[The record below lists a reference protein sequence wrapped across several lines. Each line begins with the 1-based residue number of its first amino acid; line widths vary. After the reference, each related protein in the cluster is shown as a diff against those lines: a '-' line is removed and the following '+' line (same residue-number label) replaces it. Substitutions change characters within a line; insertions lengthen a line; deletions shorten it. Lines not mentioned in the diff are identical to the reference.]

1 MTHPPVSSEARFVSV
16 PRPLMALQPV
26 TLEGALI
33 RLEPLRLSHH
43 AALSEVG
50 LEPEIWRYFP
60 KPILNEADMRDYIQ
74 SALKGEADQTML
86 PFVTILQGG
95 KVPIGSTRFM
105 NIDRVNYR
113 AEIGSTW
120 INPRWQR
127 TGVNTEAKYL
137 MLRHAFEQLGCIRV
151 EFKTDSLNS
160 RSRQAILRL
169 GAVEE
174 GLFRNHMIM
183 HDGRLRHSV
192 YFSIT
197 DEEWHNR
204 VKAHMETLLKR

>member
-1 MTHPPVSSEARFVSV
+1 MTHSPVPSEARYVSV
-16 PRPLMALQPV
+16 PRPLLTLQPV

-43 AALSEVG
+43 TALSKVG
-50 LEPEIWRYFP
+50 LEPEIWPYFT
-60 KPILNEADMRDYIQ
+60 KPILNEADMREYIEI
-74 SALKGEADQTML
+74 ALKGEADQTML

-137 MLRHAFEQLGCIRV
+137 MLRHAFEVLGCIRV
-151 EFKTDSLNS
+151 ELKTDSLNN

>member
-1 MTHPPVSSEARFVSV
+1 MTHSPALPEARYVPV
-16 PRPLMALQPV
+16 PRPLMELRPV
-26 TLEGALI
+26 TLEGVLI
-33 RLEPLRLSHH
+33 RLEPLRLNHL

-50 LEPEIWRYFP
+50 LETEIWTYFT
-60 KPILNEADMRDYIQ
+60 KPILNEADMREYIEI
-74 SALKGEADQTML
+74 ALKGEADQTML
-86 PFVTILQGG
+86 PFVTILQAGN
-95 KVPIGSTRFM
+95 VPIGSTRFM

-120 INPRWQR
+120 INPHWQR

-137 MLRHAFEQLGCIRV
+137 MLRHAFEVLGCIRV
-151 EFKTDSLNS
+151 EFKTDSLNT

-204 VKAHMETLLKR
+204 VKPHMERLLP